1 MTVES
6 RLLKLMRRPGKGNAA
21 GRSGRI
27 RRHADYLLLPLGMAL
42 LLGLWEALVAWRNY
56 PAFVLPAPSMVIRK
70 IVLMIQDGSLLYH
83 TSLTLEEIVL
93 VLALG
98 LVTATV
104 LGYLVAKSRFIEH
117 LHTPYVVASQAIP
130 VVAIAPL
137 FIIWFG
143 FGSLSKILVCALTVF
158 FPALVNT
165 LVGLRSVDED
175 LRALMRSLNASR
187 WLAFR
192 MLEVPAAMPVLL
204 GGLRVSVTLAVI
216 GAVVGEFIGADRGL
230 GFLINLARGT
240 LDTPLLFA
248 TIIVLVV
255 IAMALYLAVLALERV
270 LLRWQNAK

>member
-1 MTVES
+1 M
-6 RLLKLMRRPGKGNAA
+6 
-21 GRSGRI
+21 
-27 RRHADYLLLPLGMAL
+27 
-42 LLGLWEALVAWRNY
+42 LLGLWQALVEWRHYPPFVLPSPALVAQ
-56 PAFVLPAPSMVIRK
+56 K
-70 IVLMIQDGSLLYH
+70 IVLMLRDGSLAYH
-83 TSLTLEEIVL
+83 TALTLEEIL
-93 VLALG
+93 LGLALG
-98 LVTATV
+98 LVTAAV
-104 LGYLVAKSRFIEH
+104 LGYLVAKSRFVEH
-117 LHTPYVVASQAIP
+117 LLTPYVVASQAIP

-165 LVGLRSVDED
+165 LVGIRSVDEN

-187 WLAFR
+187 WQTFR

-255 IAMALYLAVLALERV
+255 IALVLYLSVLALERV
-270 LLRWQNAK
+270 LLRWQNAR

>member
-6 RLLKLMRRPGKGNAA
+6 RLLKLVRKPRRNGSV
-21 GRSGRI
+21 GRGGWG
-27 RRHADYLLLPLGMAL
+27 RRHADYLLLPLGLAL
-42 LLGLWEALVAWRNY
+42 LVGLWEALVAWRDY
-56 PAFVLPAPSMVIRK
+56 PTFVLPAPSMVARK

-93 VLALG
+93 GLALG

-117 LHTPYVVASQAIP
+117 LLTPYVVASQAIP

-165 LVGLRSVDED
+165 LVGIRSVNED

-187 WLAFR
+187 WQTFR

-255 IAMALYLAVLALERV
+255 IAMALYLTVLALERV

>member
-93 VLALG
+93 GLALG

-117 LHTPYVVASQAIP
+117 LLTPYVVASQAIP

-187 WLAFR
+187 WQTFR